1 VATSGSRKTSS
12 DLDGSNL
19 VGENIE
25 EDTRN
30 LVEMLTSAEL
40 SKCENNKILVFAI
53 VGAGGIGKTTLAK
66 KVFNNEIIQ
75 QEFTKKIW
83 LSVNRDFSEIELR
96 RAIIEAGGDYQS
108 ARNTR
113 GALER
118 ALKEVLNG
126 QKILLVMDD
135 VWNHQAWEDVLETP
149 LVTATLAHGSCVLIT
164 TRHDTVAR
172 GMMATKPYHHINKL
186 DPEDAWSLLKKKVI
200 GNGNDEDQI
209 ELLRDI
215 GMEIITKC
223 DYLPLA
229 VKVMGGL
236 LRQKT
241 ARRREWENVLNDSIW
256 SVCQMPEE
264 LNYAIYLSYEDMSPN
279 LKPCFLHYSIL
290 PKSTMFLA
298 SDIVA
303 MWISEGFVH
312 GTSRDLE
319 EIGKEYYDELIQR
332 NLIEPVMGS
341 IEQIHCNMH
350 DVVRS
355 FAQ

>member
-1 VATSGSRKTSS
+1 
-12 DLDGSNL
+12 
-19 VGENIE
+19 
-25 EDTRN
+25 
-30 LVEMLTSAEL
+30 
-40 SKCENNKILVFAI
+40 
-53 VGAGGIGKTTLAK
+53 
-66 KVFNNEIIQ
+66 
-75 QEFTKKIW
+75 
-83 LSVNRDFSEIELR
+83 VNRDFSEIELR

-312 GTSRDLE
+312 GASRDLE